1 MKSLFFDEGSVES
14 LDGVSAD
21 GAMIVHPALAELESE
36 IERLRMSLAEAIR
49 KLTYMQEVEGPHL
62 RLLYVQQLGEIQVEV
77 MELQAEIAILRR
89 QIDAITAR
97 LNRGETVT
105 RKWLDGLQEKV
116 SREIAELLEEVLRR
130 KNECREA
137 EQALEG
143 FVSVDQASDQR
154 LKEMYRELCRALHPD
169 MGQVDSAVFAVWWD
183 DVQLAYSRGDLAQLE
198 SIALALGLGGS
209 KAGPS
214 PELAGAV
221 VGGSSGSVRL
231 DFGASVDGIDTPRV
245 AVVRGSV
252 EVLEREKERL
262 QECLRGYVGRTEK
275 LKAQPPFSYA
285 ELIMNPAVMEEMR
298 EDFGAQKQELMKRKA
313 YLGEQLADLLQ
324 AFRIGETPISDA
336 GTAT

>member
-97 LNRGETVT
+97 LNRGEAVT

-137 EQALEG
+137 ERALEG
-143 FVSVDQASDQR
+143 FEEVER
-154 LKEMYRELCRALHPD
+154 ERNMKLKAIYRELCRALHPD
-169 MGQVDSAVFAVWWD
+169 MGVADRAVFAVWWD
-183 DVQLAYSRGDLAQLE
+183 EIQLAYARGDLEQLE
-198 SIALALGLGGS
+198 SIALALGVRSPAVGS
-209 KAGPS
+209 S
-214 PELAGAV
+214 PDLAGAV
-221 VGGSSGSVRL
+221 VGGGSGSVGL

-245 AVVRGSV
+245 AAVRGSV
-252 EVLEREKERL
+252 EVLEGEKERL

-324 AFRIGETPISDA
+324 AFRIGETPVSDA
-336 GTAT
+336 GSET